1 MAVPYEATGRRDQK
15 ARTREALVAAV
26 RRLLADGVD
35 PTVEQAAAEARIS
48 RTTAYRYFPSQRAL
62 LLAAHP
68 EISQRSLLP
77 PDAPADDASAR
88 LDLVLREFGRVN
100 LDWEPQLRASLR
112 LSLSPGADQPVLRR
126 GRAIDWIVD
135 ALEPLRSSHPEVDV
149 RRLAIAIR
157 ATTGIE
163 SLIWLVDI
171 AGLSRS
177 DAVELMR
184 SSGQALLAAAVGRPC
199 GAAPDPGRALGDA
212 GA

>member
-1 MAVPYEATGRRDQK
+1 MMAMPVPYEATGRRDQK
-15 ARTREALVAAV
+15 ARTREALVAAT
-26 RRLLADGVD
+26 RRLLADGVN

-77 PDAPADDASAR
+77 ADAPADDVAAR
-88 LDLVLREFGRVN
+88 LDQVLVAFARVN
-100 LDWEPQLRASLR
+100 LDWEPQLRTSLR
-112 LSLSPGADQPVLRR
+112 LSLEPGAEQPVLRQ
-126 GRAIDWIVD
+126 GRAIDWIED
-135 ALEPLRSSHPEVDV
+135 ALAPLRVSHPGVDV

-163 SLIWLVDI
+163 SLIWLTDI
-171 AGLSRS
+171 AGLSRA

-184 SSGQALLAAAVGRPC
+184 TSARALLAAYTGL
-199 GAAPDPGRALGDA
+199 DP
-212 GA
+212 